1 MEQQEQLALE
11 QSKQKIVMK
20 EMSTAA
26 RGSIMRVSQV
36 IVRCV
41 DFTPSVTS
49 EYWQAEGRGLPA
61 VRTWLL
67 SFIYVWLEVEDCKN
81 EGKETRQGN
90 TDVIEMSVHCGFKM
104 RDFLRFQLHFVN

>member
-1 MEQQEQLALE
+1 MGEVYPREREEHVPSSYSRTELGLFMEQQEQLALE

-61 VRTWLL
+61 VRT
-67 SFIYVWLEVEDCKN
+67 
-81 EGKETRQGN
+81 
-90 TDVIEMSVHCGFKM
+90 
-104 RDFLRFQLHFVN
+104 